1 MPVFLL
7 PDFIADLQEHNDA
20 HFARRVLQ
28 KTIRPDGGFRP
39 DSDDHP
45 YQGIEDGWIRYVSRK
60 RTAYRV
66 IFLRKGENI
75 YLFRAGEHSVE
86 DRLNGPADGAMEA
99 AVPVNDGGPEIAA
112 TLAAAPTRKRPAAV
126 SPPLN
131 RFKRNLPHPQI
142 HREIFSRRNLPHKDI
157 WLVAPFVNGDLFAPT
172 KPLGKLL
179 LDQVE
184 DGASVSLITAPP
196 RDKNIEWMEKLAER
210 KVNIFVYPRLHSKLY
225 CFVFDE
231 NRRYEPGL
239 HEGDHYS
246 SLILVGSSN
255 LTSMG
260 MALGDQPWSE
270 ELCYSVPENEMGFVE
285 EYVAELMMH
294 GYELPDVRRFLA
306 RGQWQ
311 KLENGK
317 W

>member
-1 MPVFLL
+1 MSVFLL
-7 PDFIADLQEHNDA
+7 PEFIADLQGHNDP

-28 KTIRPDGGFRP
+28 KTIRPDGTFRE

-45 YQGIEDGWIRYVSRK
+45 YRGIRNAWIRYVSRR

-66 IFLRKGENI
+66 IFLRQGADT

-86 DRLNGPADGAMEA
+86 ERLTGPRDGAVEWA
-99 AVPVNDGGPEIAA
+99 LPVTDAGPGLATTLSAIRGQERPQAV
-112 TLAAAPTRKRPAAV
+112 APLV
-126 SPPLN
+126 N
-131 RFKRNLPHPQI
+131 RFKRNLPFAQI
-142 HREIFSRRNLPHKDI
+142 SREIFARRNLPHRDI

-172 KPLGKLL
+172 AQFGRLL

-184 DGASVSLITAPP
+184 DGASVALFIAPP
-196 RDKNIEWMEKLAER
+196 KDPNIEWMEKLADR
-210 KVNIFVYPRLHSKLY
+210 NVSIFVYPRLHTKLY

-239 HEGDHYS
+239 REGDRYS
-246 SLILVGSSN
+246 SLILVGSAN
-255 LTSMG
+255 LTSAG
-260 MALGDQPWSE
+260 MALGEAPCNE
-270 ELCYSVPENEMGFVE
+270 ELCYAVREDELGFVE
-285 EYVAELMMH
+285 EYVAELMMN

-311 KLENGK
+311 KLENAK